1 MNISKNIRQAYSEV
15 DDFLE
20 LLDSQTREKV
30 PENIRRLFKEEKDLE
45 YGKHID
51 INIPIDEQDL
61 KEDTLAIIAMLNLKY
76 WCKDEAEKERLI
88 SVYKKNEEKY
98 QELLQIEFDENLVFE
113 KKEEINK
120 IDEENEILRINNQ
133 SFMSVVWNK
142 IKRIFRRGM

>member
-1 MNISKNIRQAYSEV
+1 MNISNSIRQAYSEV

-45 YGKHID
+45 YIKGID
-51 INIPIDEQDL
+51 IDKAIAEQNL

-76 WCKDEAEKERLI
+76 WCEDEAEKERLI

-98 QELLQIEFDENLVFE
+98 QQLLQIEFDENLVFE

-120 IDEENEILRINNQ
+120 TDEEKEILRINNK
-133 SFMSVVWNK
+133 SFISVIWNK
-142 IKRIFRRGM
+142 IKRIFRREI